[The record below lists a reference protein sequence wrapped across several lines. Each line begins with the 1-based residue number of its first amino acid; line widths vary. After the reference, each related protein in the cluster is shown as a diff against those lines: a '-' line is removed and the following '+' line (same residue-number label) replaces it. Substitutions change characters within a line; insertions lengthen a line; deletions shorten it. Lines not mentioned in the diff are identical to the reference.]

1 MHHLI
6 QGDDEYLVALKRDE
20 LQASFLRDGDATI
33 EHMDGTDR
41 KSDLTSL
48 FQSTS
53 TLSFFETRKIVILE
67 NAGEFFDREKKYLT
81 KKVGMKILED
91 TLSVGDDVLLI
102 LCAYEKRI
110 AKNTRVYKMIS
121 QMGKVTEL
129 KKMWHDPNEGLTGE
143 LQRWVRAETEK
154 RKLNLST
161 KQLNMLVARVGSD
174 LRQIANELD
183 KLKVYLDDD
192 PVSQLDA
199 KTLGHLV
206 PPSRELIIFNLIDAV
221 AQKNCKRALAFV
233 RDLTTSGSNESY
245 IIMMLHRQ
253 LRQIYSWRILAEKKV
268 PENEITVELGLSPFT
283 TRKLKSQ
290 IGKFPTKSFPR
301 IISALITADEEIK
314 SSTMEKRFILEK
326 LIIRLTG

>member
-6 QGDDEYLVALKRDE
+6 QGDDEYLVAVKRDE

-33 EHMDGTDR
+33 EHLDGTN
-41 KSDLTSL
+41 KKTDLTSL

-67 NAGEFFDREKKYLT
+67 NASEFFEREKKYLA
-81 KKVGMKILED
+81 KKAGMKILED

-102 LCAYEKRI
+102 LCSYEKRI

-129 KKMWHDPNEGLTGE
+129 KRMWHDPNEGLTGD
-143 LQRWVRAETEK
+143 LQRWVRAETAK
-154 RKLNLST
+154 RKLNLSA
-161 KQLNMLVARVGSD
+161 KQQNMLVARVGSD

-192 PVSQLDA
+192 PVSNLDA
-199 KTLGHLV
+199 KTLAHLV

-233 RDLTTSGSNESY
+233 KDLTTSGLSESH

-253 LRQIYSWRILAEKKV
+253 LRQIYSWRILAKREI
-268 PENEITVELGLSPFT
+268 PENDITAELGLTPFT

-290 IGKFPTKSFPR
+290 IGKFPTNSFPR
-301 IISALITADEEIK
+301 IISALILADEEVK
-314 SSTMEKRFILEK
+314 SSSMDKRFILEK